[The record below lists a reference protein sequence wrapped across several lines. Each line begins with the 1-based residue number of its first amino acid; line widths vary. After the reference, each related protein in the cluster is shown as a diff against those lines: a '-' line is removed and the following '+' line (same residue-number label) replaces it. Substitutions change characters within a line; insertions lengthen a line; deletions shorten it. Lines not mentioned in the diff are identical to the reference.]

1 MNYIRL
7 VVTALAILLTAG
19 CASLDTSSQST
30 ASPADEQ
37 YADIEDLSTH
47 VPPSSGGPSLNKTT
61 SGGTG
66 NNTFWGELRQGFRL
80 TGLNHPAAIKQA
92 KEYGRNPRQVERIFR
107 RGEPYLAYIY
117 EEVKKRNF
125 PTEIVLLP
133 FVESGYDAFAYSH
146 GRAAGMWQFIPGTGK
161 MYGLKQDWW
170 YDGRRDIVASTQAA
184 LDYLDYLQQRFDG
197 DWLLAIAAYNSGSGN
212 VSKAIKR
219 NRKAGK
225 PTDFW
230 HLQLPQETAAYVPKL
245 LAISNIVKQPS
256 TYDVVLAP
264 IDPAPT
270 FTLVDTRGQL
280 DIAVAAELAAIDTEE
295 LYLLNPGFNRWST
308 HPDGPHQLAI
318 PVEQSLVFKEN
329 LAALP
334 NDQRAKWVRHK
345 VRKGETLSHIARH
358 YNTTVGV
365 LRNTNVLKSSNIR
378 IGQHLLVPV
387 AAQDASRYAA
397 LAKHLQPAG
406 APGNKQTHKVRQGDS
421 LWKIAR
427 QYDVTVNQVTRWN
440 RLDGGAL
447 IKPGQQLVIWKNGKA
462 SGKRVRTVNYTVRS
476 GDSLYRIS
484 KKFNVSINDLRRW
497 NSLSKGTYLQP
508 GQHLK
513 LHVDV
518 TRLSANKG

>member
-1 MNYIRL
+1 MNSIRL
-7 VVTALAILLTAG
+7 VLTTLTILSTAG
-19 CASLDTSSQST
+19 CASLDTASRST
-30 ASPADEQ
+30 TSPADEQ
-37 YADIEDLSTH
+37 YAAITDLSTH
-47 VPPSSGGPSLNKTT
+47 APPSSGGWPGKTT
-61 SGGTG
+61 ATGTADAS
-66 NNTFWGELRQGFRL
+66 FWGQLRQGFRL
-80 TGLNHPAAIKQA
+80 SGSEHVTVVRRAA
-92 KEYGRNPRQVERIFR
+92 EYGRYPRQVEKIFN

-133 FVESGYDAFAYSH
+133 FVESGYDPFAYSH
-146 GRAAGMWQFIPGTGK
+146 GRAAGLWQFIPGTGK

-197 DWLLAIAAYNSGSGN
+197 DWLLAIAAYNSGSGH
-212 VSKAIKR
+212 VSRAIER

-230 HLQLPQETAAYVPKL
+230 HLQLPKETSAYVPKL
-245 LAISNIVKQPS
+245 LAISSVVRHPS
-256 TYDVVLAP
+256 KYNVVLTP
-264 IDPAPT
+264 VDPVPA
-270 FTLVDTRGQL
+270 FTIVNTEGQL
-280 DIAVAAELAAIDTEE
+280 DIAIAAELATIDTEA

-308 HPDGPHQLAI
+308 HPDGPHQLVI
-318 PVEQSLVFKEN
+318 PVAQSAVFVEN

-334 NDQRAKWVRHK
+334 DDQRAKWVRHR
-345 VRKGETLSHIARH
+345 VSKGETLSHIARR

-378 IGQHLLVPV
+378 IGQYLLVPV

-397 LAKHLQPAG
+397 LAKHLQPAR
-406 APGNKQTHKVRQGDS
+406 ASGNKVTHRVHPGDS

-447 IKPGQQLVIWKNGKA
+447 IKPGQQLVIWKKGKTSA
-462 SGKRVRTVNYTVRS
+462 SGKRVRTVNYTVRN
-476 GDSLYRIS
+476 GDSLYRIA

-497 NSLSKGTYLQP
+497 NNLTKGKYLQP

-513 LHVDV
+513 LYVDV
-518 TRLSANKG
+518 TQLSA